1 LKSVETN
8 LPHSTLVFP
17 TVIIKIRSME
27 KRHVDAPSGEISM
40 KKILIA
46 ASILVGM
53 TLAQSASAWVA
64 GGYVVTP
71 QPVYVIPGPPPPA
84 VVYGA
89 PAPVYAAPPVVYTAP
104 PVYAAPPVVYGPPA
118 AYVEPYNNTAAIIA
132 GAAIVGGAAALI
144 ATNNRGYYGGYG
156 GYGYRGYNNGYYR
169 GYANGYRNG
178 HYYGR

>member
-1 LKSVETN
+1 
-8 LPHSTLVFP
+8 
-17 TVIIKIRSME
+17 
-27 KRHVDAPSGEISM
+27 M

-46 ASILVGM
+46 ASMLLGM
-53 TLAQSASAWVA
+53 TLAQSASAWIA

-84 VVYGA
+84 VVYSTNQ
-89 PAPVYAAPPVVYTAP
+89 PVYAAPPVYAPP
-104 PVYAAPPVVYGPPA
+104 PVYVAPQAVYGPQPV
-118 AYVEPYNNTAAIIA
+118 YVQPDNTAAIIA

-144 ATNNRGYYGGYG
+144 ATNNRGYYAG

-178 HYYGR
+178 NYYRR